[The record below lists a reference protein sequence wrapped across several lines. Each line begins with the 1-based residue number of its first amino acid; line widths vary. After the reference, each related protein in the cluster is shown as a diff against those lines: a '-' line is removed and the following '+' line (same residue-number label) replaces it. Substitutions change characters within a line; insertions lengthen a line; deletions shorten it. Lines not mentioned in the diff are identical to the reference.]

1 MAAQAKSLSL
11 FDPTILGPAVGDALK
26 KLNPR
31 TLWRNPVMFV
41 VEIVSMATT
50 ILFVR
55 DLFVGS
61 GASFSGQISL
71 WLWFTVLFANFA
83 EAVAEGRG
91 KAQAASL
98 RRTQSQAIAKRLDAA
113 NAVKWQEVPAHQ
125 LKVGDIVLD
134 ETEIADAGKRVI
146 VVDQEGEQSL
156 GGQAF
161 WSFGGLFLVDSP
173 EQRRLGIKDSYDLA
187 LQDWMGSAGFDRDED
202 LWPRRWAEAYVAFA
216 AGEKRSWLRAMGH
229 RIFPIVGW
237 AERGGYDAMSHGNS
251 VPRFHVTWGT
261 GPGVVEPFERRAREA
276 QASGR
281 LTFKFRHRV
290 DALSITGGTVDGVRG
305 SILEPDTIERGKSSS
320 RKVIGDFSLRAQAVI
335 VASGG
340 IGGNHDLVRQNWPK
354 RLGEA
359 PKNMISGVPEHV
371 DGRMIGITEAAG
383 ARLINRDRMW
393 HYVEGIKNWS
403 PIWPRHGI
411 RILPGPSSM
420 WFDATGTRLPSPLFP
435 GSDTLGQLQY
445 IVSTGY
451 DYSWFV
457 LTQSIIKKEFA
468 LSGSEQN
475 PDLTGKSW
483 LMTAR
488 RATNKGAPAPV
499 EAFKSKGVDFIV
511 RDNFADLIDAM
522 NKLSGDNL
530 LKLEYVKAQ
539 IDARDREIENP
550 YVKDAQLMN
559 LHNARK
565 YIGDRLIRTAKPH
578 RILDPAHG
586 PLIAVKLNILTRKTL
601 GGFETDL
608 DSRVFGSDGQIMPG
622 LYAAGEAAGF
632 GGGGMHGY
640 RSLEGTFLGGCLF
653 SGRNAGRA
661 AAKAAG

>member
-1 MAAQAKSLSL
+1 MAEDA
-11 FDPTILGPAVGDALK
+11 DVIVVGGGLAGL
-26 KLNPR
+26 
-31 TLWRNPVMFV
+31 V
-41 VEIVSMATT
+41 A
-50 ILFVR
+50 
-55 DLFVGS
+55 
-61 GASFSGQISL
+61 AS
-71 WLWFTVLFANFA
+71 
-83 EAVAEGRG
+83 EVAE
-91 KAQAASL
+91 
-98 RRTQSQAIAKRLDAA
+98 
-113 NAVKWQEVPAHQ
+113 
-125 LKVGDIVLD
+125 
-134 ETEIADAGKRVI
+134 AGKRVI
-146 VVDQEGEQSL
+146 IVDQEGEQSL

-161 WSFGGLFLVDSP
+161 WSLGGLFLVDSP
-173 EQRRLGIKDSYDLA
+173 EQRRLGIKDNYELA

-202 LWPRRWAEAYVAFA
+202 RWPRRWAEAYVAFA
-216 AGEKRSWLRAMGH
+216 AGEKRAWLRAMGH
-229 RIFPIVGW
+229 RVFPVVGW

-251 VPRFHVTWGT
+251 VHRFHVSWGT
-261 GPGVVEPFERRAREA
+261 GPGIVEPFERRAREA
-276 QASGR
+276 EKSGR
-281 LTFKFRHRV
+281 LAFKFRHRV
-290 DALSITGGTVDGVRG
+290 DALLTSSGTLNGVSG
-305 SILEPDTIERGKSSS
+305 TILEPDNVERGKSSS
-320 RKVIGDFSLRAQAVI
+320 RKAIGDFTLHAQAVI

-354 RLGEA
+354 RLGQA
-359 PKNMISGVPEHV
+359 PGHMISGVPEHV

-393 HYVEGIKNWS
+393 HYVEGIQNWA

-420 WFDATGTRLPSPLFP
+420 WFDANGRRLPSPLFP
-435 GSDTLGQLQY
+435 GSDTLGQLEY
-445 IVSTGY
+445 IMRTGH

-483 LMTAR
+483 ASTVR

-499 EAFKSKGVDFIV
+499 EAFKTKGVDFIV
-511 RDNFADLIDAM
+511 RDNLADLVGAM
-522 NKLSGDNL
+522 NALVGNDL
-530 LKLEYVKAQ
+530 LKADFLKAQ
-539 IDARDREIENP
+539 IEARDREIGNA
-550 YVKDAQLMN
+550 YAKDTQILN
-559 LHNARK
+559 IHNARR
-565 YIGDRLIRTAKPH
+565 YIGDRLIRTASPH

-608 DSRVFGSDGQIMPG
+608 DSRVFGQNGQIMPG

-661 AAKAAG
+661 AARAVA